1 MLTLY
6 VKYTAKPGCRESYVR
21 SIVEEGILTAIR
33 AEEGC
38 LCYDYYFSAQDQKVV
53 LRVEHGGSG
62 AHQRVHMQQPHMTR
76 LRELKARYID
86 STTLGKAEL
95 HDAV

>member
-1 MLTLY
+1 MVLLIEQW
-6 VKYTAKPGCRESYVR
+6 ES
-21 SIVEEGILTAIR
+21 E
-33 AEEGC
+33 
-38 LCYDYYFSAQDQKVV
+38 
-53 LRVEHGGSG
+53 

-86 STTLGKAEL
+86 STTMGKAEL